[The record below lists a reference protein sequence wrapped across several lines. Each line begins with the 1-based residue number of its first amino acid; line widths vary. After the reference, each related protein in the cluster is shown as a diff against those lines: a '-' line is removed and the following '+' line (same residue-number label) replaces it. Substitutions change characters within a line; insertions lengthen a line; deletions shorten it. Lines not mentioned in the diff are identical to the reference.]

1 MNTWDIRTTA
11 DDVFGIADVAYKVS
25 ALVSSLCAALEQL
38 RGIEP
43 IWELSDQ
50 LPSVGRSVVQV
61 PVTPELFETFFNSS
75 IGYRAMFRRGPRIG
89 SATNAALVDAVRS
102 RLLASLPETVDAYL
116 IKGGSD
122 GPERI
127 GHTALS
133 RETFLRSLDPS
144 LAKVWYSTA
153 EIGLNGEIRRLPF
166 GVSDGKIDVGLSS
179 HWTEIHQDAQDCII
193 EVKGAFVGTWGLFQ
207 FKDPELRA
215 RTLWM
220 KGEA

>member
-1 MNTWDIRTTA
+1 MNTWDIRTVT
-11 DDVFGIADVAYKVS
+11 DDVLGIADVAQDVA
-25 ALVSSLCAALEQL
+25 ALVSSLCTALEQTA
-38 RGIEP
+38 GIQP

-61 PVTPELFETFFNSS
+61 RVTPKLFETFFNSS

-89 SATNAALVDAVRS
+89 STTNAALVDAVQS
-102 RLLASLPETVDAYL
+102 RLRASLPETVDAHL
-116 IKGGSD
+116 IKNGSD
-122 GPERI
+122 GPEWI
-127 GHTALS
+127 GPTAIP
-133 RETFLRSLDPS
+133 RTTFLRSLDPS

-153 EIGLNGEIRRLPF
+153 EIGPNGEIRRLPF
-166 GVSDGKIDVGLSS
+166 GVSDAKINVGPSCQ
-179 HWTEIHQDAQDCII
+179 WTEIRQDAQDCII
-193 EVKGAFVGTWGLFQ
+193 ELKGAFVGSCALFQ